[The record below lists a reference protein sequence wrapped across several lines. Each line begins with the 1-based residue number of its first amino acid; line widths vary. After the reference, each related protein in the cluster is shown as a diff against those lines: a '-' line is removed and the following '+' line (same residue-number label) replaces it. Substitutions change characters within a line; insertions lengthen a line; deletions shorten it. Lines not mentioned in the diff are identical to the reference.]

1 MRVCVRVCVC
11 VCVCVCAIDQGR
23 GEDAGGLC
31 SQVVPASTLRRIGCT
46 SVSPGSAGSCRP
58 RPVYRS
64 HGLATMYPRNTRG
77 STATQHSRSRN
88 TATLSST
95 RLHHPARP
103 PEIDVACA
111 RARRSTYAQTAPA
124 ARGHVCSVSMDQDG
138 SAVPSGL
145 PGSRLSAANLDAAR
159 AATSR
164 GETFLQQREYER
176 ATSLLRRA
184 VRLSAGDA
192 SLHDRA
198 SVLCA

>member
-1 MRVCVRVCVC
+1 MFASRTVYT
-11 VCVCVCAIDQGR
+11 
-23 GEDAGGLC
+23 
-31 SQVVPASTLRRIGCT
+31 VPAASTLRRRGCN